1 MCYGMPSTGILC
13 TELLKQAKQP
23 NEVDVNMSTSEVVH
37 NLSLMIAFLEWI
49 KPTAGNYKLCRRMSQ
64 VIRRVL
70 DQLFAPAGPVP
81 KQKTKNSDIALTQ
94 DPAMDVLSFNDLDD
108 FEWLSNIDWGRGPY
122 LEYIDMN

>member
-1 MCYGMPSTGILC
+1 MPSTGILC

-23 NEVDVNMSTSEVVH
+23 NDVDVTMPTSEVVH

-70 DQLFAPAGPVP
+70 DQVFAPVP
-81 KQKTKNSDIALTQ
+81 KQNTQNSEIALTQ
-94 DPAMDVLSFNDLDD
+94 DSAMDVLSFNDLDD
-108 FEWLSNIDWGRGPY
+108 FEWLSSIDWGRGPY
-122 LEYIDMN
+122 LEYVDIN

>member
-23 NEVDVNMSTSEVVH
+23 NDVDVTMPTSEVVH

-70 DQLFAPAGPVP
+70 DQVFAPTP
-81 KQKTKNSDIALTQ
+81 KQNTQNSEITLTQ
-94 DPAMDVLSFNDLDD
+94 DSAMDVLSFNDLDD
-108 FEWLSNIDWGRGPY
+108 FEWLSSIDWGRGPY
-122 LEYIDMN
+122 LEYVDIN